1 MNATLPEPLATA
13 GFTPEQKEYLSGLFA
28 GTAARG
34 QKFSDVEPA
43 PAHEDLIFEER
54 VKRELHPLDAYEQL
68 VENAIG
74 NKAPDKEDIFRFKWN
89 GLFFLTPVKDA
100 FMARL
105 RIPGGLL
112 TTFQLRE
119 LGRIAQELT
128 SGYVQITTLA
138 NLQMRLIQPKDAPE
152 FLRRVQSVGLHTRGS
167 GADNIRN
174 LTANPTAGIDPV
186 ELIDVM
192 PFCHQIG
199 QIIIND
205 RSFYDLPRK
214 FNIAYD
220 GGGLIG
226 TVEDT
231 NDIGARAVWV
241 GAPPVASPS
250 PLRGERAGVRGQSV
264 IGQTNGTAASS
275 EPSHPSPSIPLPSEG
290 RGRPEGGDT
299 GSAIAPGVYFRI
311 ALGGATGHK
320 AFARDLGVLVK
331 PSELNKVVVALVR
344 VYIANGNRGDR
355 KKARLKH
362 LLETWSLE
370 KYLAEAEKILAY
382 QLQRSG
388 TGVPPV
394 RLEINQSGLETETNG
409 RDARATT
416 PPHTHIGVY
425 PQKQKGFNYVGVAIP
440 VGQLTSK
447 QMIRLAEIAELYG
460 SAEVR
465 LTVWQNL
472 LIPNVPDAFVPTVEK
487 AVRKLGFDTKQ
498 SHLRGGLIA
507 CTGNSY
513 CKYAQANTKGHA
525 VELAN
530 YLEKKLTLDL
540 PLNIH
545 VTGCPNSCAQH
556 YMGDIGLLG
565 TKVQGEDGYHVF
577 IGGGFGENQA
587 VGRQVFTGL
596 TFGDLKPT
604 LEKMLKAY
612 QRHCAPGEPFQKFT
626 ARHDLNT
633 LQRFFTN
640 DE

>member
-1 MNATLPEPLATA
+1 MSTTEIPVHHVNGEPLS
-13 GFTPEQKEYLSGLFA
+13 EIQRQYLDGYFSGL
-28 GTAARG
+28 AASGLR
-34 QKFSDVEPA
+34 FSDVEPV
-43 PAHEDLIFEER
+43 PAAGKKVLLDDLIFEER
-54 VKRELHPLDAYEQL
+54 VKHELHPLDAYDQII
-68 VENAIG
+68 ENAVN
-74 NKAPDKEDIFRFKWN
+74 NKTPDKEEIFRFKWN
-89 GLFFLTPVKDA
+89 GLFFLSPNKEA
-100 FMARL
+100 FMSRL

-112 TTFQLRE
+112 KTFQLRE
-119 LGRIAQELT
+119 LANIAKELT
-128 SGYVQITTLA
+128 TAYVQITTRA
-138 NLQMRLIQPKDAPE
+138 NLQMRLIQPKDCPE
-152 FLRRVQSVGLHTRGS
+152 FLRRVQTVGLHTRGA

-174 LTANPTAGIDPV
+174 LTANPTSGIDPH

-192 PFCHQIG
+192 PLCQELG

-231 NDIGARAVWV
+231 NDIGAKAVMV
-241 GAPPVASPS
+241 GQPSAASPS
-250 PLRGERAGVRGQSV
+250 PLRGERAGVRGEKV
-264 IGQTNGTAASS
+264 VGASNATS
-275 EPSHPSPSIPLPSEG
+275 SNEPSDPSPSIPLPSEG
-290 RGRPEGGDT
+290 RGKSEFDAGGN
-299 GSAIAPGVYFRI
+299 AIKPGVYFRI
-311 ALGGATGHK
+311 SVGGATGHK

-331 PSELNKVVVALVR
+331 PAELNKVVVALVR
-344 VYIANGNRGDR
+344 VYIANGNRTDR

-370 KYLAEAEKILAY
+370 KYLGEAEKLLGYKLPKAPTDLKVEY
-382 QLQRSG
+382 G
-388 TGVPPV
+388 
-394 RLEINQSGLETETNG
+394 E
-409 RDARATT
+409 AKF
-416 PPHTHIGVY
+416 PHTHIGVY
-425 PQKQKGFNYVGVAIP
+425 PQKQSGFNYVGVAIP
-440 VGQLTSK
+440 VGQMTPK
-447 QMIRLAEIAELYG
+447 QMIRIAEIAELYG

-472 LIPNVPDAFVPTVEK
+472 IIPNVPDAFVATVEK
-487 AVRKLGFDTKQ
+487 AVRKLGFDTRQ

-513 CKYAQANTKGHA
+513 CKFAQANTKGHA
-525 VELAN
+525 VALAD
-530 YLEKKLTLDL
+530 YLEKKLTLDQ

-565 TKVQGEDGYHVF
+565 TKVKGEDGYHVF
-577 IGGGFGENQA
+577 IGGGFGANQN

-596 TFGDLKPT
+596 TFEDLKPT

-612 QRHCAPGEPFQKFT
+612 QRHRTPGEAFQKFT